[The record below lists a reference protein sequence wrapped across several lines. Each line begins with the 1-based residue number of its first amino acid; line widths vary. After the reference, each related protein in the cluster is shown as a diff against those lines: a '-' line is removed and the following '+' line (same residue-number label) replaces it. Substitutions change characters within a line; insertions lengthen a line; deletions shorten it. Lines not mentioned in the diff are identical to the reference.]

1 MVRVKAKP
9 HNALLASL
17 ANLDVNERLVLT
29 GVYENEQTKVQP
41 AVELQQQQ
49 SSQQSSQK
57 ASCASCVSCPPPQ
70 SLKRKSD
77 QISQANHSNH
87 VNHSNPVRQTP
98 TKKRRGNRFQQQQDQ
113 QFARNTSE
121 QPTAFAS
128 EFFEQLAGHRHPEP
142 EITDAH
148 ERDERFRLA
157 TCFKNAVCTIT
168 TNARPGQGPWT
179 DFKIDIKQFTNIF
192 GGQLTYK
199 LPANRLVIKIGN
211 QRYTIITFDSGKI
224 ILTNFF
230 YLINNAYVYMLFV
243 NLIQL
248 LYALGIGTI
257 GARDSGDLDDHST
270 NKKPEI
276 RVRFLIEN
284 CIFSFQIAP
293 HFFNRQFTQL
303 YSRLEPLVS
312 SNRNRR
318 YEGLDAFHEF
328 LKNMLKS
335 ERYIFVSRAN
345 CKHDNF
351 PSDLIKFTIRRTD
364 YHRIAEFKSPA
375 SQKRNNNNFVS
386 QNLAILV
393 FRNGKMI
400 VTGMQTSEDLE
411 TTFKILFAIVDF
423 FF

>member
-1 MVRVKAKP
+1 MVRVKTKP
-9 HNALLASL
+9 QNAFVANL
-17 ANLDVNERLVLT
+17 ANLDVNERLVLN
-29 GVYENEQTKVQP
+29 GVYESEY
-41 AVELQQQQ
+41 QQQEHEEKPNQ
-49 SSQQSSQK
+49 I
-57 ASCASCVSCPPPQ
+57 PQ
-70 SLKRKSD
+70 KRKGGD
-77 QISQANHSNH
+77 QQQ
-87 VNHSNPVRQTP
+87 QTP
-98 TKKRRGNRFQQQQDQ
+98 TKRRRGNRH
-113 QFARNTSE
+113 AHSCAN
-121 QPTAFAS
+121 QPTTFAS
-128 EFFEQLAGHRHPEP
+128 EFFDQLAGHRQPEP
-142 EITDAH
+142 EIIDAH

-168 TNARPGQGPWT
+168 TNARPGPGRWT

-230 YLINNAYVYMLFV
+230 YLINNASVYMLFV

-257 GARDSGDLDDHST
+257 GSRDEDDEATSLQAS
-270 NKKPEI
+270 PEI

-312 SNRNRR
+312 GNRNRR
-318 YEGLDAFHEF
+318 FEGLDAFHEF

-335 ERYIFVSRAN
+335 EQYIFVSRAN

-351 PSDLIKFTIRRTD
+351 PSDLIKFTIKRTD

-375 SQKRNNNNFVS
+375 SQKRNNNNFDS